1 MRRWPVAVAVSVAA
15 HVIVGLVS
23 WAALSSTPAP
33 SRPMPAPKPLDVL
46 RVGALMPRVPGSASP
61 SSPGSSAASTHV
73 PSGSSALP
81 RRLPSERSSPLDDA
95 LALSV
100 ARQEDASRNDSRGD
114 ETDARR
120 DGRAPDEPAADLG
133 ASADHGVRRDALPGG
148 EPSGSAADESDEAGR
163 SDDAGQSGRPGG
175 VSAGREGPVADLEA
189 VTARV
194 HARLAAAARDCYP
207 AAARRFRQLGRV
219 PVRFCVGANLAAE
232 RLVLSPSG
240 LALLDDAARECVVP
254 RAAPFPAEAAT
265 RCFEVAVDF
274 GP

>member
-1 MRRWPVAVAVSVAA
+1 M
-15 HVIVGLVS
+15 
-23 WAALSSTPAP
+23 
-33 SRPMPAPKPLDVL
+33 
-46 RVGALMPRVPGSASP
+46 
-61 SSPGSSAASTHV
+61 
-73 PSGSSALP
+73 
-81 RRLPSERSSPLDDA
+81 
-95 LALSV
+95 
-100 ARQEDASRNDSRGD
+100 
-114 ETDARR
+114 
-120 DGRAPDEPAADLG
+120 
-133 ASADHGVRRDALPGG
+133 
-148 EPSGSAADESDEAGR
+148 
-163 SDDAGQSGRPGG
+163 
-175 VSAGREGPVADLEA
+175 
-189 VTARV
+189 